1 MANTSVSSSALSSLP
16 STPAPDSSLESYI
29 VNDDY
34 SGYDHDV
41 FRQHPALQSPTHA
54 GENTSAFVYPNPQ
67 GGSPPEEDADE
78 FEADREANEEDSDS
92 DKEYQLDDSSPIRP
106 PPRSGAKEPL
116 RREGFHSDVPL
127 RLPPRADE
135 PQLGGGY
142 PRLEAEPLPPD
153 QQPSSRLRGNIRA
166 SARAN
171 TDAIALHEKRAA
183 TTRAAEPPSAPPI
196 ASTSAAPTSAAPAA
210 DHPPPPR
217 PTTPPPAPPPK
228 ASSRRFVDSPSKLVR
243 STSIEPGGVSIAQG
257 RAVKPHSRA
266 ASVVPKGAVPKYT
279 KKELLARIAARE
291 AAAAEVEAA
300 MGTVEEEENNF
311 PPPPHSN
318 LWETHHLPP
327 PPNHHLPPPNY
338 AKMPTPP
345 PAEATS
351 ASTDPA
357 TLFDDD
363 ARVEHASAAAL
374 NAINDYDSDVS
385 EGDPATPAVSEGIPA
400 TPASEGDPT
409 TPAAVFDGDD
419 AFSVAERA
427 EGRSLSAIEYE
438 VEEVDEEEDDAMQ
451 EVAEEGDDAMQ
462 VVGDSGG
469 RLKNDQ
475 KAIIRECVTEVRQLL
490 EVYRDTRKVPIE
502 RLNKALLDALSAASH
517 RSGNGWNAYQAFAT
531 DPRNAVDEYRRFNE
545 DFTSDDVDDLPQFTS
560 EMLKNMYRL
569 FKEAHPE
576 GRAKEAL
583 RIYQEM
589 AESEKKETLISRQ
602 RQFDKICE
610 GFKSTMEDLDE
621 RNFNAIMFVVG
632 RFVHDDLELGDV
644 IATPALADSFSAF
657 FKHPTSGTSYS
668 NSDLLGVAKVCA
680 LVDQAKGEY
689 SEGVVL
695 PTFKPAAGTSALPA
709 GTFAVSTST
718 SAKVAGASAKPI
730 HTSAKPVRTSAHA
743 TAHTSAHTIPSP
755 EPGPSTSAAP
765 PAVVVKTEE
774 KSSRHSGGK
783 RAWEL
788 EWRSTTSSDLI
799 TIPAETEDK
808 NWLQE
813 RFNSMSRK
821 LFNIDFFSR
830 GSNGGFPWHTMP
842 RLLSKS
848 HYRIVG
854 WPDKIRLPRDTAT
867 GKNKGMGG
875 WRQLEMSWVSL
886 ALLEYE
892 NTGYGL
898 RLEHHVPAV
907 DKQNKDDDFVI
918 ITHDYTL
925 TPPTNPDQLAFFWRT
940 GGGKRVQM
948 KEDKES
954 EDEAAGK
961 TRSGASKTSKKTKAT
976 AEVSK
981 PPAEATKATAEVTKP
996 SAEVSKPSAEASSST
1011 RPRPKPKPKAK
1022 PVADEDAMD
1031 VDQAAPTPP
1040 TVITVDDH
1048 DDNGYLDPDDSE
1060 YVEPQARVKKTK
1072 GKGKEK
1078 EKEKGQGK
1086 GKGKE
1091 KEKETGKDSKRPRSP
1106 TSSDFFAPDIE
1117 EVERPAK
1124 KPKAD
1129 LKSNRAAEVQEGGG
1143 TSSSKN
1149 TAGTSAAPTTATSAT
1164 TTSAS
1169 TAAQTKEK
1177 RVTFNAPP
1185 PIDPNSPLGKKL
1197 ARQATRLPIPD
1208 INDGRQTRSKSRT
1221 AAAQHETEEPDEPM
1235 VTPPYIRTSP
1245 PPNTLY
1251 KGVMYS
1257 TNGEATPIGTVVEE
1271 NGTSAHYLIPPR
1283 AAPSAPRGGSSSS
1296 AAAAAPSSFPPPPAS
1311 TAPPIDNN
1319 FNNLLGR
1326 YASLT
1331 QQVAEAQQR
1340 MTAASAAGTFTMDL
1354 ADDPAA
1360 DDVALMSQG
1369 ERRGRRGRW
1378 GIDFGGG
1385 TAADVAEVA
1394 GANAV

>member
-1 MANTSVSSSALSSLP
+1 MANISTNSSALSSPP
-16 STPAPDSSLESYI
+16 STPALNSSLDNYI
-29 VNDDY
+29 LDQDW
-34 SGYDHDV
+34 SGYSNDIFRDV
-41 FRQHPALQSPTHA
+41 PALQSPTRA
-54 GENTSAFVYPNPQ
+54 DDGSGGLVFPNPNPQ
-67 GGSPPEEDADE
+67 AGPPPEEDADE
-78 FEADREANEEDSDS
+78 VEADREADQEEESEEDEED
-92 DKEYQLDDSSPIRP
+92 QLDESSPIRP
-106 PPRSGAKEPL
+106 PPGSRAKEPL
-116 RREGFHSDVPL
+116 RREGFHSNVPL

-153 QQPSSRLRGNIRA
+153 QQPSTRLRKDIRA

-171 TDAIALHEKRAA
+171 PDAIALHVTRAA
-183 TTRAAEPPSAPPI
+183 TTRAREPPSAPPI
-196 ASTSAAPTSAAPAA
+196 ASTSAAPAA
-210 DHPPPPR
+210 DQPPPPL

-228 ASSRRFVDSPSKLVR
+228 PSSRRFVDSPSKLAR
-243 STSIEPGGVSIAQG
+243 STSIEPGGEFIAQG
-257 RAVKPHSRA
+257 RAVKPHFRA
-266 ASVVPKGAVPKYT
+266 ASVVPKGAVPKFT

-300 MGTVEEEENNF
+300 MGTVEEEEDNF

-318 LWETHHLPP
+318 LWETHDLPP
-327 PPNHHLPPPNY
+327 PPKAHQPPPNY
-338 AKMPTPP
+338 ARMPTPP

-363 ARVEHASAAAL
+363 APTCPKAF
-374 NAINDYDSDVS
+374 
-385 EGDPATPAVSEGIPA
+385 PPPPAVSEGIPA
-400 TPASEGDPT
+400 TPASEGDPA
-409 TPAAVFDGDD
+409 TPAAVFDEDD

-427 EGRSLSAIEYE
+427 QGRSLSAIEYE
-438 VEEVDEEEDDAMQ
+438 VEEVDEE
-451 EVAEEGDDAMQ
+451 GDDPMQ
-462 VVGDSGG
+462 VVGNSGG
-469 RLKNDQ
+469 RLKNNH
-475 KAIIRECVTEVRQLL
+475 KTIIRECVTEVRQLL

-502 RLNKALLDALSAASH
+502 RLNKGLLDALSGASH

-531 DPRNAVDEYRRFNE
+531 DPRNAVDEYRRLNK
-545 DFTSDDVDDLPQFTS
+545 DFTSDDVDDLPQFTG
-560 EMLKNMYRL
+560 EMLQNMYRL

-589 AESEKKETLISRQ
+589 TESEKTETLIGRQ

-610 GFKSTMEDLDE
+610 GFRSTMEDLDE
-621 RNFNAIMFVVG
+621 RKFNAIIFVVG

-657 FKHPTSGTSYS
+657 FKNPKSGTSYS

-689 SEGVVL
+689 SEGV
-695 PTFKPAAGTSALPA
+695 
-709 GTFAVSTST
+709 T

-730 HTSAKPVRTSAHA
+730 HTSAKPVRTSAH
-743 TAHTSAHTIPSP
+743 TIASP

-848 HYRIVG
+848 EYRIVG

-867 GKNKGMGG
+867 GKNKGMGS

-886 ALLEYE
+886 ALLEFE

-940 GGGKRVQM
+940 GGGKRVQCQKRNGNVYEAKIDLESGGSPAMLPKFVHGPAFRM

-961 TRSGASKTSKKTKAT
+961 ARSGASKTSKKTKAT
-976 AEVSK
+976 AEASK
-981 PPAEATKATAEVTKP
+981 PPAVVTKP
-996 SAEVSKPSAEASSST
+996 SVEVTKPSAEASSSSART
-1011 RPRPKPKPKAK
+1011 RPKPKPKAK
-1022 PVADEDAMD
+1022 PVADQDAME

-1078 EKEKGQGK
+1078 EKGQ

-1129 LKSNRAAEVQEGGG
+1129 PKSNRAAEVQEGGG
-1143 TSSSKN
+1143 GRSSKN
-1149 TAGTSAAPTTATSAT
+1149 VVGTSAAPTTATSAT
-1164 TTSAS
+1164 T
-1169 TAAQTKEK
+1169 AAQTKERK
-1177 RVTFNAPP
+1177 VTFDSPRP

-1197 ARQATRLPIPD
+1197 VRQATRRPIPH
-1208 INDGRQTRSKSRT
+1208 IPDGRQTRSKSKT
-1221 AAAQHETEEPDEPM
+1221 AAAELETEEPDEPM

-1283 AAPSAPRGGSSSS
+1283 AAPSASSGGSSSS

-1311 TAPPIDNN
+1311 TAPPVDNS

-1326 YASLT
+1326 YALLT
-1331 QQVAEAQQR
+1331 QQVANAQQA
-1340 MTAASAAGTFTMDL
+1340 MTAASAAGAFSMDL
-1354 ADDPAA
+1354 ADEYAA
-1360 DDVALMSQG
+1360 AKSKLHSVTVQLQMMS
-1369 ERRGRRGRW
+1369 R
-1378 GIDFGGG
+1378 
-1385 TAADVAEVA
+1385 
-1394 GANAV
+1394 

>member
-1 MANTSVSSSALSSLP
+1 MTHNTSVGSSALSSPP
-16 STPAPDSSLESYI
+16 STPALNSSLENY
-29 VNDDY
+29 VVENDW
-34 SGYDHDV
+34 SGYSNEF
-41 FRQHPALQSPTHA
+41 FRDLPDLQSPSRTDNA
-54 GENTSAFVYPNPQ
+54 TGGLVFPNPNPQ

-78 FEADREANEEDSDS
+78 VEADREADQEEDSEEDEE
-92 DKEYQLDDSSPIRP
+92 DQLDDSSPIRP
-106 PPRSGAKEPL
+106 PPGSRAKEPL
-116 RREGFHSDVPL
+116 RRDGLHSDVPL

-153 QQPSSRLRGNIRA
+153 QQPSTRLRGNIRA

-171 TDAIALHEKRAA
+171 SDAIALH
-183 TTRAAEPPSAPPI
+183 TTRAAATHAPEPPSAPPI
-196 ASTSAAPTSAAPAA
+196 ASTSAAPPA
-210 DHPPPPR
+210 DQPPPPR
-217 PTTPPPAPPPK
+217 PTTPTPAPPPTV
-228 ASSRRFVDSPSKLVR
+228 ASRRFVDSPSKLAR
-243 STSIEPGGVSIAQG
+243 STSIEPGGESIAQG
-257 RAVKPHSRA
+257 RAVPKPHFRA
-266 ASVVPKGAVPKYT
+266 ASVVPKFT
-279 KKELLARIAARE
+279 KRELLARRAAKAAAE
-291 AAAAEVEAA
+291 AAAAME
-300 MGTVEEEENNF
+300 TVDEEEDNF

-318 LWETHHLPP
+318 LWETHNLPP
-327 PPNHHLPPPNY
+327 PPNVYRPPPNY
-338 AKMPTPP
+338 AMPTPP

-363 ARVEHASAAAL
+363 ACVEHASGAAL
-374 NAINDYDSDVS
+374 NAINAYDSDES
-385 EGDPATPAVSEGIPA
+385 EGDPATPAVSEGDPA
-400 TPASEGDPT
+400 TPV
-409 TPAAVFDGDD
+409 AVFDGDD
-419 AFSVAERA
+419 ASSVDERA

-438 VEEVDEEEDDAMQ
+438 VEEVDEEGDDMQ
-451 EVAEEGDDAMQ
+451 EVAEEGHNAMQ

-469 RLKNDQ
+469 RLKSDH
-475 KAIIRECVTEVRQLL
+475 KMIIKECVTEVKQLM
-490 EVYRDTRKVPIE
+490 EVYRDTRNVPIE
-502 RLNKALLDALSAASH
+502 RLNKALLDALSGASR
-517 RSGNGWNAYQAFAT
+517 RSGSNGWNTYQSFAT
-531 DPRNAVDEYRRFNE
+531 DPRNAVNEYRRL
-545 DFTSDDVDDLPQFTS
+545 DKTFTSRNVDDLPQFTGD
-560 EMLKNMYRL
+560 MLRKMYAL
-569 FKEAHPE
+569 FKEALPE
-576 GRAKEAL
+576 DHAKEAL
-583 RIYQEM
+583 RAYQEM
-589 AESEKKETLISRQ
+589 IDSEKKETLISRQ

-610 GFKSTMEDLDE
+610 GLKSTVEDLDE
-621 RNFNAIMFVVG
+621 RHFNAIIFVVG

-657 FKHPTSGTSYS
+657 FKHPTAGTSYS

-680 LVDQAKGEY
+680 LVDQANNEF
-689 SEGVVL
+689 SQGVVL
-695 PTFKPAAGTSALPA
+695 PTFERTTGSSAA
-709 GTFAVSTST
+709 STST
-718 SAKVAGASAKPI
+718 SAKPTGASAKPI
-730 HTSAKPVRTSAHA
+730 RTSAHA
-743 TAHTSAHTIPSP
+743 TAHTSAHTIASP

-783 RAWEL
+783 HAWEL
-788 EWRSTTSSDLI
+788 DWRSTTSKDLI

-808 NWLQE
+808 NWLQD
-813 RFNSMSRK
+813 RFNSMSQK
-821 LFNIDFFSR
+821 LFNVDFFSR
-830 GSNGGFPWHTMP
+830 GSNNGFPWHTMP
-842 RLLSKS
+842 RLLSKNE
-848 HYRIVG
+848 YRLVG
-854 WPDKIRLPRDTAT
+854 WPEKIRLPRDTSA
-867 GKNKGMGG
+867 GKNKGMGS

-886 ALLEYE
+886 ALLEFE
-892 NTGYGL
+892 RTGYGL
-898 RLEHHVPAV
+898 RLEKHVPAV
-907 DKQNKDDDFVI
+907 DAQNKDDDFVI
-918 ITHDYTL
+918 TTHDYTL
-925 TPPTNPDQLAFFWRT
+925 TPPTDPVELAFFWRT
-940 GGGKRVQM
+940 AGGKRVHCQKRNGDVYEAKIDLENGGSPAMLPKFVHGPAFSM

-954 EDEAAGK
+954 EVEDEQDVSAAPSK
-961 TRSGASKTSKKTKAT
+961 RTRSAAASKPAPTKTSKKTKPS
-976 AEVSK
+976 AEASK
-981 PPAEATKATAEVTKP
+981 PSAVVAKP
-996 SAEVSKPSAEASSST
+996 SAEASKPSAEASSSSART
-1011 RPRPKPKPKAK
+1011 RPKPKPKAK
-1022 PVADEDAMD
+1022 PVADQDAME

-1048 DDNGYLDPDDSE
+1048 DDNGYLDPDDAE

-1078 EKEKGQGK
+1078 EKGQGK
-1086 GKGKE
+1086 G

-1143 TSSSKN
+1143 TSRSKN

-1164 TTSAS
+1164 TTSAT

-1177 RVTFNAPP
+1177 RVTFNAPRS

-1197 ARQATRLPIPD
+1197 VRQATRRPIPD
-1208 INDGRQTRSKSRT
+1208 IPDGRQTRSKSKT
-1221 AAAQHETEEPDEPM
+1221 AAAELETEDPDEPM

-1283 AAPSAPRGGSSSS
+1283 ATTSAPSGGSSSS

-1354 ADDPAA
+1354 ADEYAA
-1360 DDVALMSQG
+1360 AKSKLHSVTVQLQMMS
-1369 ERRGRRGRW
+1369 R
-1378 GIDFGGG
+1378 
-1385 TAADVAEVA
+1385 
-1394 GANAV
+1394 